1 MSTTGHL
8 TSMLFR
14 FREPLPDLSFLYITN
29 AILFTFSHCYGL
41 PADFVAALKV
51 WRLIPLSPSFSPL
64 LPIYI
69 KLQESQKN
77 VSLEASRFNIFTR

>member
-29 AILFTFSHCYGL
+29 AILFTFSRCYGL
-41 PADFVAALKV
+41 PADFVAALMV
-51 WRLIPLSPSFSPL
+51 WRLIPLSPPFL
-64 LPIYI
+64 LCPPIYV
-69 KLQESQKN
+69 KLQEIKKIS
-77 VSLEASRFNIFTR
+77 V